1 MNWLPELDGRRTSKA
16 QVIQLLVAMY
26 KYRGRH
32 TQIVFGEPLPA
43 KPLPPKPLFR
53 NIVAEALKVKAF
65 LNEDAQRTYRHAGE
79 RFKVTKARISQ
90 LMKIADVLPREFVE
104 YMGRCE
110 DQNLIKRF
118 SGKTLL
124 KIAGLETRQQ
134 RQQVIGTL
142 MENNES

>member
-1 MNWLPELDGRRTSKA
+1 
-16 QVIQLLVAMY
+16 MY

-43 KPLPPKPLFR
+43 KAIPPKPLLR

-65 LNEDAQRTYRHAGE
+65 LNEDPKKTYRHAVE

-90 LMKIADVLPREFVE
+90 LMKIAEVLPQEFVE

-110 DQNLIKRF
+110 DQTIIKKF

-124 KIAGLETRQQ
+124 RIAGIESPKHRQTE
-134 RQQVIGTL
+134 ISDL
-142 MENNES
+142 MK